1 MKSLIAYFSCSGVT
15 KQVAEQIALVVHGD
29 LHEIQPEIA
38 YSDQDLNWHDQY
50 ARSTIEMKDHS
61 NRVAIGNHVTNM
73 DEYDTI
79 FIGFPIWWYIA
90 PTIINTFLEQ
100 YSFDNKTIIPFA
112 TSGGSGVGETDKY
125 LQSSVSNQ
133 ARLCPTTML
142 NGVITSD
149 EILHWVEDMV
159 KK

>member
-15 KQVAEQIALVVHGD
+15 KQVAEQIALVVYGD

-38 YSDQDLNWHDQY
+38 YSDQDLNWHDQN

-61 NRVAIGNHVTNM
+61 NRPAIGNHVPNM

-100 YSFDNKTIIPFA
+100 YSFEKKTIIPFA

-133 ARLCPTTML
+133 ARLCPTTMM